1 MVFRVR
7 ALLRTAS
14 CALIVAISVVARAQ
28 PVPTLRVGLAWHRS
42 SVVFGG
48 PGGFVVSAGGQE
60 WQAQGRTC
68 TAYLPAAAPDEAT
81 GRPRPPGADVYLSG
95 LEGAGRWCS
104 FPVRAR
110 PAQGCV
116 EGLWAGE
123 DPKSLRR
130 YAGELELTRD
140 ASGMLALVNVVDL
153 EAYAR
158 GVINAEMEPNYPPEA
173 LKAQA
178 VAIRSV
184 ALATLGRHRAD
195 GFDCCAEAHCQA
207 YRGISGQTPV
217 GNAAV
222 DATRGQVLT
231 YGGRLANAVYHAA
244 CGGHTENSSDVWGG
258 PEVPYLRGV
267 PDNARAGNPGA
278 DGYRAEDQ
286 RLREYLT
293 GAPPANC
300 RQPDYLNPTRFR
312 WVRALTREQIEK
324 SLADIVGI
332 GELIDLRPLQRG
344 ASGRIVRL
352 EVRGTQGAST
362 LSPESVIRRALGGLP
377 SSAFVVDR
385 YCDDRGRPVVFVLWG
400 AGWGHGVG
408 MCQAG
413 AAGMAQAGRTYREI
427 LAKYYLGTEIET
439 RY

>member
-1 MVFRVR
+1 MDLRPR
-7 ALLRTAS
+7 ALLCTAS
-14 CALIVAISVVARAQ
+14 CALMMGISVRVAAQ

-42 SVVFGG
+42 SVVVGSPGPFVISTGG
-48 PGGFVVSAGGQE
+48 PE
-60 WQAQGRTC
+60 WQGQGQAW
-68 TAYLPAAAPDEAT
+68 TAYLPSAAPAGAKGEA
-81 GRPRPPGADVYLSG
+81 RPQGSEIYLVG
-95 LEGAGRWCS
+95 PEGTGRWCPA
-104 FPVRAR
+104 PVRVR

-116 EGLWAGE
+116 EGLWGGE
-123 DPKSLRR
+123 DSKSLRR

-173 LKAQA
+173 LKAQVVA
-178 VAIRSV
+178 VRSV
-184 ALATLGRHRAD
+184 ALASLGRHRAD

-207 YRGISGQTPV
+207 YRGISGQTPA

-222 DATRGQVLT
+222 DGTRGQVLT
-231 YGGRLANAVYHAA
+231 YAGKVANAVYHAA

-267 PDNARAGNPGA
+267 PDNARTGNPGVG
-278 DGYRAEDQ
+278 GYRAEDQ

-312 WVRALTREQIEK
+312 WVRVLTREQMEK

-332 GELIDLRPLQRG
+332 GELADLRPLQRG
-344 ASGRIVRL
+344 MSGRITRL
-352 EVRGTQGAST
+352 EVRGTQGASI
-362 LSPESVIRRALGGLP
+362 LSPELVIRRALGGLP

-385 YCDDRGRPVVFVLWG
+385 YCDGGGRAVVFVLWG

-427 LAKYYLGTEIET
+427 LAKYYFGTEIET